1 MKWIKSQLFFTV
13 SLGMNVYLYVY
24 TYIPNLSNISHLTKE
39 NKILTLEYHGM
50 AYNVIAI
57 QFIVLTCVNNSA
69 CNVT

>member
-1 MKWIKSQLFFTV
+1 M
-13 SLGMNVYLYVY
+13 YLYVY